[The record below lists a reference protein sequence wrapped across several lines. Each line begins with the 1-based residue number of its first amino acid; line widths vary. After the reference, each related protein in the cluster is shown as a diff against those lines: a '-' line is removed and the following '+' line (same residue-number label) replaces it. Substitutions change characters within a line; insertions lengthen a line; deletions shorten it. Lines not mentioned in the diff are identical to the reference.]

1 MLNNG
6 LDDLRLVAPRDGWP
20 NPDAE
25 PMASGATLV
34 LEKAQ
39 LFETTRE
46 AVADLNFVMAATARE
61 RDMSK
66 RAYTPK
72 GSAIALK
79 LRHAPD
85 RKTGVIFGPERSG
98 LVNEDV
104 ILADGIIHV
113 PLNPEFSSLN
123 LSQAVLLVAY
133 EWYQLGVEMPT
144 MRTVT
149 QSPAPSIEARE
160 YFLDRL
166 DKELDA
172 AGFLFPPELAP
183 TISKNIR
190 NVFTRAELSDQE
202 LRTLHG
208 VVTALLKH
216 QSDDG

>member
-1 MLNNG
+1 
-6 LDDLRLVAPRDGWP
+6 
-20 NPDAE
+20 
-25 PMASGATLV
+25 
-34 LEKAQ
+34 
-39 LFETTRE
+39 
-46 AVADLNFVMAATARE
+46 
-61 RDMSK
+61 
-66 RAYTPK
+66 
-72 GSAIALK
+72 
-79 LRHAPD
+79 
-85 RKTGVIFGPERSG
+85 
-98 LVNEDV
+98 
-104 ILADGIIHV
+104 
-113 PLNPEFSSLN
+113 
-123 LSQAVLLVAY
+123 
-133 EWYQLGVEMPT
+133 